1 MFLGTRLMV
10 AASIVITLIDALR
23 EVMLH
28 IIAISVNYIIGNK
41 NILYNT
47 IVWFTILNKKA
58 IKFNNILY

>member
-1 MFLGTRLMV
+1 MV
-10 AASIVITLIDALR
+10 VASIVISLIDALR

-47 IVWFTILNKKA
+47 IAWFTILNKIA

>member
-10 AASIVITLIDALR
+10 VASIVITLIDALR